1 MNFSDA
7 PKVQIEAATGV
18 LEDPAVSYSPGGR
31 GWKLLAPGPASQSPA
46 RAPALQWQGAPL
58 GLCVFLGSQVGCL
71 SHVPDLGLGYTTSHP
86 RVHHL
91 GCGDPSTSP
100 VQLPIEFPKLTP
112 HPRPCSPALLWW
124 EKAHL
129 PPAERRPQL
138 PRPELAPTPHPGRP
152 QPLDSA
158 VPHTLPTASP
168 ASHSQAAA
176 ACCPR
181 PSGKAGVGPAP
192 SPPALP
198 PGSAVLS
205 SVQEPQ
211 LPRTIQKAL
220 GVKTASP
227 VTPKRCPFH
236 SCSACTAERPM
247 T

>member
-1 MNFSDA
+1 M
-7 PKVQIEAATGV
+7 EALGPRACLAEPGSGTS
-18 LEDPAVSYSPGGR
+18 PAVAGGTS
-31 GWKLLAPGPASQSPA
+31 GPLCLP
-46 RAPALQWQGAPL
+46 WQP
-58 GLCVFLGSQVGCL
+58 SW
-71 SHVPDLGLGYTTSHP
+71 VPVPCP
-86 RVHHL
+86 RFGPWLHHL
-91 GCGDPSTSP
+91 PPQGSPSGLWGPSTSP

-181 PSGKAGVGPAP
+181 PSGKAGMGPAP